1 MKNKRIILMG
11 TPFFAANVFEKIIN
25 DGWNVVAII
34 SQPNRPIG
42 RKQEMVNTPTKT
54 IGKKYNIPV
63 FQVEKIKNDYSFV
76 EKLFPDLIITCA
88 YGQIIPEAML
98 KIPTFGCLNIHAS
111 LLPKL
116 RGGAPIHRSLINGYD
131 KTGITIMEMIY
142 KMDAGKIYSQMETP
156 IYESDNLETLS
167 LRLQTMASNMIV
179 EFLPEYFAGKCIG
192 IPQDENAV
200 TYGYNIKR
208 EEEKIN
214 WNKSSVDI
222 FNLIRG
228 LSPQPGAYSV
238 LEGKIVKIYS
248 CYKISNT
255 DKAIPGT
262 IISLEKG
269 IVVKTYDGALRIE
282 LMQFEGRKKMSSL
295 SFINGLK
302 ESILNKRFDLE

>member
-1 MKNKRIILMG
+1 
-11 TPFFAANVFEKIIN
+11 
-25 DGWNVVAII
+25 
-34 SQPNRPIG
+34 
-42 RKQEMVNTPTKT
+42 
-54 IGKKYNIPV
+54 
-63 FQVEKIKNDYSFV
+63 
-76 EKLFPDLIITCA
+76 
-88 YGQIIPEAML
+88 
-98 KIPTFGCLNIHAS
+98 
-111 LLPKL
+111 
-116 RGGAPIHRSLINGYD
+116 
-131 KTGITIMEMIY
+131 
-142 KMDAGKIYSQMETP
+142 
-156 IYESDNLETLS
+156 
-167 LRLQTMASNMIV
+167 MIV
-179 EFLPEYFAGKCIG
+179 EFLPNILLVVHRH
-192 IPQDENAV
+192 PSRWNAV
-200 TYGYNIKR
+200 TYGYNKK